1 MAIKRENMS
10 RLKPKNRG
18 EESTPKMEEVFRP
31 PQKLVK
37 LSVRIDSDLHRRLKV
52 ALAANEE
59 SAQEMLE
66 RAIINYINES
76 TT

>member
-18 EESTPKMEEVFRP
+18 GESTPKMEEVFKP

-37 LSVRIDSDLHRRLKV
+37 LSVRIDSDLHRRFKV